1 MKRPPPSPSSQ
12 DEKEDPQNEK
22 KKMKFDDGEILL
34 ERLDQLEIMLEGEQE
49 NYTQSG
55 ELSGT
60 FKVIV
65 KDKLPVIWCLLCD
78 KAAAKITPGMKQ
90 KEIKSKGRGKTKRHR
105 ESNIHM
111 KRLEKK

>member
-1 MKRPPPSPSSQ
+1 MRF
-12 DEKEDPQNEK
+12 DNE
-22 KKMKFDDGEILL
+22 EILL

-55 ELSGT
+55 ELSDT

-78 KAAAKITPGMKQ
+78 RAAAKIKLGMKQ
-90 KEIKSKGRGKTKRHR
+90 NEIK
-105 ESNIHM
+105 
-111 KRLEKK
+111 